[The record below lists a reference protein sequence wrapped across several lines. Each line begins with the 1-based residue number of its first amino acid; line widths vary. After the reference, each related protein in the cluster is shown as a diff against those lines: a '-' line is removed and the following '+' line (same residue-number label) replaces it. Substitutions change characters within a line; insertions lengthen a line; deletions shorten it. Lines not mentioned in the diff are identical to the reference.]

1 MRKFFLV
8 CSLALVVLCLGIDTS
23 AANPIKVDVLFMNH
37 GPLMGTLNK
46 MKTIFSD
53 YGNQLNVS
61 WHDFETEE
69 GEQFKAKVGIK
80 QHIPLVI
87 WINGKPKWKVGV
99 KEITFVGFPTGS
111 GPTFFQGKWTLDDLK
126 GALNL
131 AMGKK

>member
-8 CSLALVVLCLGIDTS
+8 CSLALVVLCLGISTA

-87 WINGKPKWKVGV
+87 WIDGKPKWKVGV

-111 GPTFFQGKWTLDDLK
+111 GPAFFQGK
-126 GALNL
+126 
-131 AMGKK
+131 